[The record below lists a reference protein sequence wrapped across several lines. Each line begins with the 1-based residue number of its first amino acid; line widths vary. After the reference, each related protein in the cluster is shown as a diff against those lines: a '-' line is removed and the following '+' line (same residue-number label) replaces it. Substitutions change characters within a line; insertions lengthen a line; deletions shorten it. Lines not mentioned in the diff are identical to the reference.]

1 MLNSFIEWKQAHFF
15 LHNSYLPEFFV
26 SFFCLYKHCG
36 LYFINIPSIFYF
48 SLYITNFDV
57 VLGFYNPEIAS
68 HHIQIK

>member
-36 LYFINIPSIFYF
+36 LYFINIPSIFF
-48 SLYITNFDV
+48 SLFILRISMLYWAFI
-57 VLGFYNPEIAS
+57 
-68 HHIQIK
+68 IQKSQATTFK